1 MKKIILTAVLLATS
15 VGIASAAGIDVI
27 PALPIGN
34 ELGNMQNTSSQ
45 IRLMEQQKF
54 RQEEYNDYNDNL
66 QEVKAQRARQYQQY
80 QEQKKRLY
88 SPSQNIDFVNENGR
102 IILKSID

>member
-1 MKKIILTAVLLATS
+1 MKKIILSAFVLVMSAGFAV
-15 VGIASAAGIDVI
+15 AAGIDGLPI
-27 PALPIGN
+27 LPIGN
-34 ELGNMQNTSSQ
+34 EIGNMQNTSSQ

-54 RQEEYNDYNDNL
+54 RQQEYNDYQDNL
-66 QEVKAQRARQYQQY
+66 QEVKAERARQYKKY
-80 QEQKKRLY
+80 QEQKTKLY